1 MASQLTPSP
10 ASFTAQSMMDF
21 PTGLS
26 ALSDR
31 YDVVLCDVWGVIH
44 NGVRSFPEACQ
55 ALTTWGETKGPVV
68 LISNSPRPSYD
79 VVAQLDS
86 LGVPRSAWQGFVT
99 SGDATRALLTPHTG
113 TKVRKIGPERDG
125 PLWAGFDLTLAGP
138 EDADFILSSGLY
150 DDENEVPEDYRD
162 RLKVAADRGLL
173 FICANPDRVVQRGD
187 RLIFC
192 AGALADLYESLGGKV
207 VMAGKPYAAIYD
219 LAVAEAAQ
227 LLGRPVD
234 RDRVLCIGDGVITDV
249 KGAHDQKL
257 ACLFIAK
264 GIHGETA
271 VGPDGQLIPDAV
283 QALLDAEAVGATHAI
298 GDLVW

>member
-1 MASQLTPSP
+1 
-10 ASFTAQSMMDF
+10 MMDF
-21 PTGLS
+21 PAGLS

-44 NGVRSFPEACQ
+44 NGVQNFPEACD
-55 ALTTWGETKGPVV
+55 ALVKWGETKGPVV
-68 LISNSPRPSYD
+68 LISNSPRPSPD
-79 VVAQLDS
+79 VVPQLDG
-86 LGVPRSAWQGFVT
+86 LNVPRAAYSGFVT
-99 SGDATRALLTPHTG
+99 SGDATQALLKAQAPGKVWKLGPPRDEPLYAGLGLTEG
-113 TKVRKIGPERDG
+113 TC
-125 PLWAGFDLTLAGP
+125 
-138 EDADFILSSGLY
+138 EDADFISCTGLF
-150 DDENEVPEDYRD
+150 DDETEVPEDYRD

-192 AGALADLYESLGGKV
+192 AGSLADLYESLGGKV
-207 VMAGKPYAAIYD
+207 VMAGKPYPAMYD
-219 LAVAEAAQ
+219 LALEKAAV

-234 RDRVLCIGDGVITDV
+234 RSRVLCVGDGVITDV

-264 GIHGETA
+264 GIHGEKA
-271 VGPDGQLIPDAV
+271 VGPDGQLIPYAV

>member
-1 MASQLTPSP
+1 
-10 ASFTAQSMMDF
+10 MMDF
-21 PTGLS
+21 PAGLS

-44 NGVRSFPEACQ
+44 NGVENFPQACD
-55 ALTTWGETKGPVV
+55 ALVKWGETQGPVV
-68 LISNSPRPSYD
+68 LISNSPRPSPD
-79 VVAQLDS
+79 VVPQLDG
-86 LGVPRSAWQGFVT
+86 LNVPRAAYSGFVT
-99 SGDATRALLTPHTG
+99 SGDATRALLTPHKG
-113 TKVRKIGPERDG
+113 KKVWKIGPERDA
-125 PLWAGFDLTLAGP
+125 PLWAGLDLTLAGP

-150 DDENEVPEDYRD
+150 DDETEVPEDYRE
-162 RLKVAADRGLL
+162 RLQVAADRGLL

-192 AGALADLYESLGGKV
+192 AGALADLYESLGGPV
-207 VMAGKPYAAIYD
+207 VMAGKPYGAMYD
-219 LAVAEAAQ
+219 LALEKAAV

-234 RDRVLCIGDGVITDV
+234 RSRVLCVGDGVITDV

>member
-1 MASQLTPSP
+1 MI
-10 ASFTAQSMMDF
+10 DF
-21 PTGLS
+21 PAGLS

-44 NGVRSFPEACQ
+44 NGVRRYPAACE
-55 ALTTWGETKGPVV
+55 ALTTWAREKGPVV

-86 LGVPRSAWQGFVT
+86 LDVPRAAWQAFVT

-113 TKVRKIGPERDG
+113 TRVWKIGPERDA

-138 EDADFILSSGLY
+138 EDADFILCSGLY
-150 DDENEVPEDYRD
+150 DDEAEVPEAYRD
-162 RLKVAADRGLL
+162 RLKVAADRGLK
-173 FICANPDRVVQRGD
+173 FICANPDRVVQRGE

-192 AGALADLYESLGGKV
+192 AGSLADLYESVGGEA
-207 VMAGKPYAAIYD
+207 VMAGKPYPAIYD
-219 LAVAEAAQ
+219 LALAEAAQ

-234 RDRVLCIGDGVITDV
+234 RDRVLCVGDGVVTDV

-257 ACLFIAK
+257 ACLFVAK
-264 GIHGETA
+264 GIHGEKA
-271 VGPDGQLIPDAV
+271 VGPDGQLVPDAV
-283 QALLDAEAVGATHAI
+283 QALLDAEAVGAAHAI

>member
-1 MASQLTPSP
+1 
-10 ASFTAQSMMDF
+10 MMDF
-21 PTGLS
+21 PDGLS

-44 NGVRSFPEACQ
+44 NGVRSYPDACE
-55 ALTTWGETKGPVV
+55 ALTQWGRTQGPVV

-79 VVAQLDS
+79 VVAQLDGLS
-86 LGVPRSAWQGFVT
+86 VPRSAWQGFVT
-99 SGDATRALLTPHTG
+99 SGDATRALLEPHRG
-113 TKVRKIGPERDG
+113 PKVWKIGPERDG

-138 EDADFILSSGLY
+138 EDADFILCSGLY
-150 DDENEVPEDYRD
+150 EDETEVPEDYRG
-162 RLKVAADRGLL
+162 RLTVAAGRGLP

-207 VMAGKPYAAIYD
+207 EMAGKPYGAIYD
-219 LAVAEAAQ
+219 LAMAKAAE

-234 RDRVLCIGDGVITDV
+234 RARVLCIGDGVITDV

-257 ACLFIAK
+257 ACLFVAK
-264 GIHGETA
+264 GIHGDKA
-271 VGPDGQLIPDAV
+271 IGPDGRLEPDAV
-283 QALLDAEAVGATHAI
+283 HALLDAEAVGATHAI
-298 GDLVW
+298 ADLVW

>member
-1 MASQLTPSP
+1 MI
-10 ASFTAQSMMDF
+10 DF
-21 PTGLS
+21 PAGLS

-44 NGVRSFPEACQ
+44 NGVRRYPAACE
-55 ALTTWGETKGPVV
+55 ALTTWAREKGPVV

-86 LGVPRSAWQGFVT
+86 LDVPRAAWQAFVT

-113 TKVRKIGPERDG
+113 TKVWKIGPERDA

-138 EDADFILSSGLY
+138 EDADFILCSGLY
-150 DDENEVPEDYRD
+150 DDEAEVPEAYRD
-162 RLKVAADRGLL
+162 RLKVAADRGLK
-173 FICANPDRVVQRGD
+173 FICANPDRVVQRGE

-192 AGALADLYESLGGKV
+192 AGSLADLYESLGGEA
-207 VMAGKPYAAIYD
+207 VMAGKPYPAIYD
-219 LAVAEAAQ
+219 LALAEAAQ

-234 RDRVLCIGDGVITDV
+234 RDRVLCVGDGVVTDV

-257 ACLFIAK
+257 ACLFVAK
-264 GIHGETA
+264 GIHGEKA
-271 VGPDGQLIPDAV
+271 VGPDGQLVPDAV
-283 QALLDAEAVGATHAI
+283 QALLDAEAVGAAHAI

>member
-1 MASQLTPSP
+1 
-10 ASFTAQSMMDF
+10 MMDF
-21 PTGLS
+21 PPGLS

-44 NGVRSFPEACQ
+44 NGVASFPEACE
-55 ALTTWGETKGPVV
+55 ALTRWGQEKGPVV
-68 LISNSPRPSYD
+68 LISNSPRPSAD

-86 LGVPRSAWQGFVT
+86 LSVPRSAWSGFVT
-99 SGDATRALLTPHTG
+99 SGDATRALLKANAPG
-113 TKVRKIGPERDG
+113 KVWKIGPERDEVLYDG
-125 PLWAGFDLTLAGP
+125 MDLKAADC
-138 EDADFILSSGLY
+138 EDADFISCTGLY
-150 DDENEVPEDYRD
+150 EDEKEVPEDYRD

-207 VMAGKPYAAIYD
+207 VMAGKPYGAIYD
-219 LAVAEAAQ
+219 MALAEAER

-234 RDRVLCIGDGVITDV
+234 RDRVLCVGDGVITDV

-264 GIHGETA
+264 GIHGEKA
-271 VGPDGQLIPDAV
+271 IGPDGRLNPEAV
-283 QALLDAEAVGATHAI
+283 LALLEAEQVGATHAV

>member
-1 MASQLTPSP
+1 
-10 ASFTAQSMMDF
+10 MMDF
-21 PTGLS
+21 PAGLS

-44 NGVRSFPEACQ
+44 NGVENFPQACEA
-55 ALTTWGETKGPVV
+55 LVKWGETQGPVV
-68 LISNSPRPSYD
+68 LISNSPRPSPD
-79 VVAQLDS
+79 VVPQLDG
-86 LGVPRSAWQGFVT
+86 LNVPRAAYSGFVT
-99 SGDATRALLTPHTG
+99 SGDATRALLTPHAG
-113 TKVRKIGPERDG
+113 QKVWKVGPERDA
-125 PLWAGFDLTLAGP
+125 PLWAGFDLTLADP

-150 DDENEVPEDYRD
+150 DDETEVPEDYRE
-162 RLKVAADRGLL
+162 RLQVAADRGVL

-207 VMAGKPYAAIYD
+207 VMAGKPYGAMYD
-219 LAVAEAAQ
+219 LALEKAAV

-234 RDRVLCIGDGVITDV
+234 RSRVLCVGDGVITDV

-264 GIHGETA
+264 GIHGEKA

>member
-1 MASQLTPSP
+1 
-10 ASFTAQSMMDF
+10 MMDF
-21 PTGLS
+21 PAGLS

-44 NGVRSFPEACQ
+44 NGVQNFPEACD
-55 ALTTWGETKGPVV
+55 ALVKWGETQGPVV
-68 LISNSPRPSYD
+68 LISNSPRPSPD
-79 VVAQLDS
+79 VVPQLDG
-86 LGVPRSAWQGFVT
+86 LNVPRAAYSGFVT
-99 SGDATRALLTPHTG
+99 SGDATRALLTPHRG
-113 TKVRKIGPERDG
+113 KKVWKIGPERDA
-125 PLWAGFDLTLAGP
+125 PLWAGLDLTLAGP

-150 DDENEVPEDYRD
+150 DDETEVPEDYRE
-162 RLKVAADRGLL
+162 RLQIAADRGLL

-192 AGALADLYESLGGKV
+192 AGALADLYESLGGPV
-207 VMAGKPYAAIYD
+207 VMAGKPYGAMYD
-219 LAVAEAAQ
+219 LALEKAAA

-234 RDRVLCIGDGVITDV
+234 RSRVLCIGDGVITDV

>member
-1 MASQLTPSP
+1 
-10 ASFTAQSMMDF
+10 MMDF
-21 PTGLS
+21 PAGLS

-44 NGVRSFPEACQ
+44 NGVRSFPAACA
-55 ALTTWGETKGPVV
+55 ALTRWGEAKGPVV
-68 LISNSPRPSYD
+68 LISNAPRPSYD
-79 VVAQLDS
+79 VVAQLDA

-99 SGDATRALLTPHTG
+99 SGDATRSLLTPHTG
-113 TKVRKIGPERDG
+113 QKVWKIGPERDG

-138 EDADFILSSGLY
+138 EDADFILCSGLY
-150 DDENEVPEDYRD
+150 EDEKEVPEDYRA
-162 RLKVAADRGLL
+162 RLQVAAERGLK
-173 FICANPDRVVQRGD
+173 FICANPDRVVQRGE

-283 QALLDAEAVGATHAI
+283 RALLDAEAVGATHAI
-298 GDLVW
+298 GDLAW

>member
-1 MASQLTPSP
+1 
-10 ASFTAQSMMDF
+10 MMDF
-21 PTGLS
+21 PAGLS

-44 NGVRSFPEACQ
+44 NGVRSYPEACE
-55 ALTTWGETKGPVV
+55 ALTKWAQTQGPVV
-68 LISNSPRPSYD
+68 LISNAARPSAA
-79 VVAQLDS
+79 VVPQLDG
-86 LGVPRSAWQGFVT
+86 LNVPRSAWNRFVS
-99 SGDATRALLTPHTG
+99 SGDATRALLSDYAG
-113 TKVRKIGPERDG
+113 TKVWKIGPDRDT
-125 PLWAGFDLTLAGP
+125 PLWEGFDLTLAAP
-138 EDADFILSSGLY
+138 EDADFILCSGLY
-150 DDENEVPEDYRD
+150 DDETEVPEQYRD

-187 RLIFC
+187 KLIFC
-192 AGALADLYESLGGKV
+192 AGALADLYESLGGEV
-207 VMAGKPYAAIYD
+207 AMAGKPYAPIYE
-219 LAVAEAAQ
+219 LALAEAAQ

-271 VGPDGQLIPDAV
+271 IGPDGQLIPDAV

>member
-1 MASQLTPSP
+1 
-10 ASFTAQSMMDF
+10 MMDF
-21 PTGLS
+21 PDGLS

-44 NGVRSFPEACQ
+44 NGVRSFPEACD
-55 ALTTWGETKGPVV
+55 ALTRWAETKGPVV
-68 LISNSPRPSYD
+68 LISNAPRPSFD
-79 VVAQLDS
+79 VVPQLDG
-86 LGVPRSAWQGFVT
+86 LNVPRSAWNGFVS
-99 SGDATRALLTPHTG
+99 SGDATRALLEPQRG
-113 TKVRKIGPERDG
+113 NKVWKIGPERDA
-125 PLWAGFDLTLAGP
+125 PLWTGFDLTLAAP

-150 DDENEVPEDYRD
+150 DDETEVPEDYRE
-162 RLKVAADRGLL
+162 RLRVAADRDLL

-219 LAVAEAAQ
+219 LALAKAAE

-264 GIHGETA
+264 GIHGEKA
-271 VGPDGQLIPDAV
+271 IGPDGNLEPDAV
-283 QALLDAEAVGATHAI
+283 HALLDAEAVGATHAI

>member
-1 MASQLTPSP
+1 
-10 ASFTAQSMMDF
+10 MMDF
-21 PTGLS
+21 PAGLS
-26 ALSDR
+26 ALSNR
-31 YDVVLCDVWGVIH
+31 YDVVLCDVWGVLH
-44 NGVRSFPEACQ
+44 NGVQSFPEACD
-55 ALTTWGETKGPVV
+55 ALTKWAATKGPVV
-68 LISNSPRPSYD
+68 LISNAARPSAA
-79 VVAQLDS
+79 VVPQLDG
-86 LGVPRSAWQGFVT
+86 LGVPRSAWNGFVS
-99 SGDATRALLTPHTG
+99 SGDATRALLADHVG
-113 TKVRKIGPERDG
+113 TKVWKIGPDRDA
-125 PLWAGFDLTLAGP
+125 PLWAGFDLTLASP
-138 EDADFILSSGLY
+138 DDADFILCSGLY
-150 DDENEVPEDYRD
+150 DDETEVPEEYRD
-162 RLKVAADRGLL
+162 RLKVAADRGLK

-207 VMAGKPYAAIYD
+207 VMAGKPYAPIYD
-219 LAVAEAAQ
+219 LALAKAAE

-264 GIHGETA
+264 GIHGEIA

-283 QALLDAEAVGATHAI
+283 QALLDAEAVGATHAV

>member
-113 TKVRKIGPERDG
+113 TKVWKIGPERDG

>member
-1 MASQLTPSP
+1 
-10 ASFTAQSMMDF
+10 MMDF
-21 PTGLS
+21 PAGLS
-26 ALSDR
+26 ALSNR
-31 YDVVLCDVWGVIH
+31 YDVVLCDVWGVLH
-44 NGVRSFPEACQ
+44 NGVQSFPEACD
-55 ALTTWGETKGPVV
+55 ALTKWAATKGPVV
-68 LISNSPRPSYD
+68 LISNAARPSAA
-79 VVAQLDS
+79 VVPQLDG
-86 LGVPRSAWQGFVT
+86 LGVPRSAWNGFVS
-99 SGDATRALLTPHTG
+99 SGDATRALLADHVG
-113 TKVRKIGPERDG
+113 TKVWKIGPDRDA
-125 PLWAGFDLTLAGP
+125 PLWTGFDLTLASP
-138 EDADFILSSGLY
+138 DDADFILCSGLY
-150 DDENEVPEDYRD
+150 DDETEVPEEYRD
-162 RLKVAADRGLL
+162 RLKVAADRGLK

-207 VMAGKPYAAIYD
+207 VMAGKPYAPIYD
-219 LAVAEAAQ
+219 LALAKAAE

-264 GIHGETA
+264 GIHGEIA

-283 QALLDAEAVGATHAI
+283 QALLDAEAVGATHAV